1 MLNDKLKGAIAG
13 ALTVAVIGCSTGLA
27 KEAAESITAVYQN
40 IKLVVDGV
48 LIEPKDANG
57 NAVEPFIYNGT
68 TYLPVRSV
76 AQAFGKE
83 VSWNGENATV
93 FLGGEVDKPAKELPL
108 WNRSYIECSEPN
120 YISTY
125 EKSGVSYIYYD
136 ARTDYETISKDR
148 YYREESIT
156 YPLNALAKTVKGEF
170 FLNQDNRTISTE
182 GVLKIYNSN
191 NKVIYTSPIIRESTA
206 PVSFEVN
213 VEKEI
218 SVKFVFENTSKG
230 TYTGGNMYIKN
241 PTIVSSDY

>member
-27 KEAAESITAVYQN
+27 KEASESITAVYQN

-83 VSWNGENATV
+83 VSWDGENATV

-108 WNRSYIECSEPN
+108 WNRAYIECDSPN
-120 YISTY
+120 RISSYEEKGIGYIKYDPSNGG
-125 EKSGVSYIYYD
+125 EELSGNRLLRGASV
-136 ARTDYETISKDR
+136 
-148 YYREESIT
+148 T
-156 YPLNALAKTVKGEF
+156 YPLNALAKTISGEF
-170 FLNQDNRTISTE
+170 YITGGTASE
-182 GVLKIYNSN
+182 GVLKIYNSSG
-191 NKVIYTSPIIRESTA
+191 KQIYESPIMRKSTA
-206 PVSFEVN
+206 PVKFNVN

-218 SVKFVFENTSKG
+218 SVQLYFEITSAD
-230 TYTGGNMYIKN
+230 YYDSHADMYIKN
-241 PTIVSSDY
+241 PTITSSDY